1 MIYSLFVGEED
12 LSLEIKKVQQLKIR
26 SIKSLRS
33 MLGVLTRTNLNKIL
47 KECEKKIDN
56 KKEGGMTDKDFKAMG
71 KRVEKLYNEKKK
83 TTNIPIKD

>member
-1 MIYSLFVGEED
+1 
-12 LSLEIKKVQQLKIR
+12 
-26 SIKSLRS
+26 
-33 MLGVLTRTNLNKIL
+33 LTRTNLNKIL